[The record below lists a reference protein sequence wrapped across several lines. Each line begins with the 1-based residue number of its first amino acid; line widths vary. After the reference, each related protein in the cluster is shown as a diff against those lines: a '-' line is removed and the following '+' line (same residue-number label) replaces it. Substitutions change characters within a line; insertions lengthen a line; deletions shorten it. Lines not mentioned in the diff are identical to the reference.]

1 MVEIIEAA
9 STGDYSFYKT
19 HHAPEKIYLQLINS
33 LISNSAADEEQ
44 KLWSR
49 AGSCCSL
56 HGSLNTNGDVIHSRG
71 MPQSWAGNS

>member
-33 LISNSAADEEQ
+33 LISNSTADEEQ

-49 AGSCCSL
+49 AEQARVV
-56 HGSLNTNGDVIHSRG
+56 HYTAH
-71 MPQSWAGNS
+71 

>member
-33 LISNSAADEEQ
+33 LIYNSAADEEQ
-44 KLWSR
+44 KLWSQ
-49 AGSCCSL
+49 AVLFITWLTEHQWPCDSL
-56 HGSLNTNGDVIHSRG
+56 SRDAPVLG
-71 MPQSWAGNS
+71 R

>member
-33 LISNSAADEEQ
+33 LISNSAADEEPSGLVLFITRLTEHQ
-44 KLWSR
+44 WPCDSFSR
-49 AGSCCSL
+49 DAPVLG
-56 HGSLNTNGDVIHSRG
+56 R
-71 MPQSWAGNS
+71 

>member
-49 AGSCCSL
+49 AGSCC
-56 HGSLNTNGDVIHSRG
+56 
-71 MPQSWAGNS
+71 

>member
-33 LISNSAADEEQ
+33 LISNSVADE
-44 KLWSR
+44 R
-49 AGSCCSL
+49 A
-56 HGSLNTNGDVIHSRG
+56 HVVHYTAH
-71 MPQSWAGNS
+71 

>member
-44 KLWSR
+44 KLWSPLVLFITR
-49 AGSCCSL
+49 LTEHQWPCDSF
-56 HGSLNTNGDVIHSRG
+56 SRDAPVLG
-71 MPQSWAGNS
+71 R

>member
-44 KLWSR
+44 KSG
-49 AGSCCSL
+49 AE
-56 HGSLNTNGDVIHSRG
+56 
-71 MPQSWAGNS
+71 WACVVHYTAH

>member
-49 AGSCCSL
+49 AGLVLFITRLTEHQWPCDSF
-56 HGSLNTNGDVIHSRG
+56 SRDAPVLG
-71 MPQSWAGNS
+71 R